1 MVLSMLNKT
10 LLTFC
15 LVFGSPAF
23 ADEPE
28 DAEQPQ
34 FTFLDYRQPAPFR
47 GTLFNPRATAELLA
61 MPETLKLGFD
71 VELDYQLSVQATEYQ
86 FRIDSINTKYIALSD
101 EYALVTMQKDLEITA
116 LQEAINRQSPSN
128 RAWWIAGGAAGG
140 AAITLGIVYAVLS
153 ASGK

>member
-1 MVLSMLNKT
+1 MLSKA

-15 LVFGSPAF
+15 VFFSSPVF

-28 DAEQPQ
+28 DSEKPQ

-47 GTLFNPRATAELLA
+47 GTLLNPRATAELLA
-61 MPETLKLGFD
+61 MPETLRAEFD
-71 VELDYQLSVQATEYQ
+71 IELDFQLETQATEYQ
-86 FRIDSINTKYIALSD
+86 FRLDSVNTKYTALSD
-101 EYALVTMQKDLEITA
+101 EYALVVAQKDLEITA
-116 LQEAINRQSPSN
+116 LQDAINRQSPSN

>member
-1 MVLSMLNKT
+1 MSMLSKA

-15 LVFGSPAF
+15 VFFSSPVF

-28 DAEQPQ
+28 DSEKPQ

-61 MPETLKLGFD
+61 MPQTLRAEFD
-71 VELDYQLSVQATEYQ
+71 IELNYQLETQATEYQ
-86 FRIDSINTKYIALSD
+86 FRLDSVSTKYTALSD
-101 EYALVTMQKDLEITA
+101 EYTLVVAQKDLEITA
-116 LQEAINRQSPSN
+116 LQDAINRQSPSN

>member
-1 MVLSMLNKT
+1 MSMLSKA

-15 LVFGSPAF
+15 VFFSLPVF

-28 DAEQPQ
+28 DSEKPQ

-47 GTLFNPRATAELLA
+47 GTLLNPRATAELLA
-61 MPETLKLGFD
+61 MPETLRAEFD
-71 VELDYQLSVQATEYQ
+71 IELDFQLETQATEYQ
-86 FRIDSINTKYIALSD
+86 FRLDSVNTKYTALSD
-101 EYALVTMQKDLEITA
+101 EYALVVAQKDLEITA
-116 LQEAINRQSPSN
+116 LQDAINRQSPSN

>member
-1 MVLSMLNKT
+1 MSMLSKA

-15 LVFGSPAF
+15 VFFSSPVF

-28 DAEQPQ
+28 DSEKPQ

-61 MPETLKLGFD
+61 MPETLRAEFD
-71 VELDYQLSVQATEYQ
+71 IELDFQLETQATEYQ
-86 FRIDSINTKYIALSD
+86 FRLDSVNTKYTALSD
-101 EYALVTMQKDLEITA
+101 EYALVVAQKDLEITA
-116 LQEAINRQSPSN
+116 LQDAINRQSPSN

>member
-1 MVLSMLNKT
+1 MNMLSKA

-15 LVFGSPAF
+15 VFFSSPVF

-71 VELDYQLSVQATEYQ
+71 LELDYQLSVQATEYQ
-86 FRIDSINTKYIALSD
+86 FRIDSINTKYTALSD
-101 EYALVTMQKDLEITA
+101 EYALVTMQKDLEIAA

>member
-1 MVLSMLNKT
+1 MSMLSKT

-15 LVFGSPAF
+15 VFFSSPVF

-28 DAEQPQ
+28 DSEKPQ

-61 MPETLKLGFD
+61 MPETLRAEFD
-71 VELDYQLSVQATEYQ
+71 IELDFQLETQATEYQ
-86 FRIDSINTKYIALSD
+86 FRLDSVNTKYTALSD
-101 EYALVTMQKDLEITA
+101 EYALVVAQKDLEITA
-116 LQEAINRQSPSN
+116 LQDAINRQSPSN

>member
-1 MVLSMLNKT
+1 MLSKT

-15 LVFGSPAF
+15 VFFSSPVF

-28 DAEQPQ
+28 DSEKPQ

-61 MPETLKLGFD
+61 MPETLRAEFD
-71 VELDYQLSVQATEYQ
+71 IELDFQLETQATEYQ
-86 FRIDSINTKYIALSD
+86 FRLDSVNTKYTALSD
-101 EYALVTMQKDLEITA
+101 EYALVVAQKDLEITA
-116 LQEAINRQSPSN
+116 LQDAINRQSPSN

>member
-1 MVLSMLNKT
+1 MSMWSKI

-15 LVFGSPAF
+15 LGWHLPAF

-28 DAEQPQ
+28 DVTTPQ

-61 MPETLKLGFD
+61 MPDNLRAEFD
-71 VELDYQLSVQATEYQ
+71 LELEYQLDVQSTEYQ
-86 FRIDSINTKYIALSD
+86 FRLDTASAKYTALNN
-101 EYALVTMQKDLEITA
+101 EYILVMEQKDGEITA
-116 LQEAINRQSPSN
+116 LQDLINAQSPSN
-128 RAWWIAGGAAGG
+128 REWWIAGGAVGG

>member
-1 MVLSMLNKT
+1 LSMLSKA

-15 LVFGSPAF
+15 VFFSSPVF

-28 DAEQPQ
+28 DSEKPQ

-47 GTLFNPRATAELLA
+47 GTLLNPRATAELLA
-61 MPETLKLGFD
+61 MPETLRAEFD
-71 VELDYQLSVQATEYQ
+71 IELDFQLETQATEYQ
-86 FRIDSINTKYIALSD
+86 FRLDSVNTKYTALSD
-101 EYALVTMQKDLEITA
+101 EYALVVAQKDLEITA
-116 LQEAINRQSPSN
+116 LQDAINRQSPSN

>member
-1 MVLSMLNKT
+1 MSMLSKA

-15 LVFGSPAF
+15 VFFSSPVF

-28 DAEQPQ
+28 DSEKPQ

-47 GTLFNPRATAELLA
+47 GTLLNPRATAELLA
-61 MPETLKLGFD
+61 MPETLRAEFD
-71 VELDYQLSVQATEYQ
+71 IELDFQLETQATEYQ
-86 FRIDSINTKYIALSD
+86 FRLDSVNTKYTALSD
-101 EYALVTMQKDLEITA
+101 EYALVVAQKDLEITA
-116 LQEAINRQSPSN
+116 LQDAINRQSPSN